1 MIFVLRHSFILPEYG
16 INKPA
21 PEWCFYFDILENNS
35 KRVASL
41 RISRRMGKH
50 MRYRPSVSFLQRRF
64 SLIRRSTA
72 LSIAFAFFIVLGA
85 DTCPAQQAHPDLIL
99 HRTVTYADR
108 QTYIELPFDVPES
121 ITRVTIESSYTE
133 RDKHTTIDLGLFD
146 GERFRGWSGG
156 NKASFTLSATDAT
169 PSYLPGPIRP
179 GRWKLILGVPNVREG
194 VRSEYT
200 ANVYFAH
207 ATDSPVVSTFN
218 PVPLRAGP
226 AWYRGDLHLHDAHS
240 DGSCL
245 SQSGQKVPCPLYK
258 TVESA
263 ARRGLDFIAISDHNT
278 TSHYN
283 AMRELQPYFDN
294 LLLIPAREITTFQGH
309 ANVFG
314 TTEFIDFRLAS
325 AHVPDINQLLK
336 RVQDLHGIFSINH
349 PGLPSGEL
357 CMGCGWTVPNTDFG
371 LVTAIEVVNGNLAE
385 GPGSGIALW
394 QEQLNKGFR
403 LTGLGG
409 SDNHDAD
416 LPPDTRSAVG
426 RPTTVIYSPLLSE
439 HAILDAIRAGHV
451 FIDTEGTK
459 DRVVEFEA
467 KTDSYAA
474 SMGDSI
480 KAPPGQRVDFTVR
493 MIALQGAYPEII
505 QDGQSTTL
513 IDKSAFSKPDE
524 NRSFSYASDGKR
536 HWFRVNARSINGSLL
551 IVGNPIYLN
560 F

>member
-1 MIFVLRHSFILPEYG
+1 MKHRPFVSPFQWRLDLIDRSA
-16 INKPA
+16 N
-21 PEWCFYFDILENNS
+21 
-35 KRVASL
+35 VAVL
-41 RISRRMGKH
+41 L
-50 MRYRPSVSFLQRRF
+50 VVFLC
-64 SLIRRSTA
+64 LNVNT
-72 LSIAFAFFIVLGA
+72 GH
-85 DTCPAQQAHPDLIL
+85 AQQAPPDLVL
-99 HRTVTYADR
+99 HRSVTYADR
-108 QTYIELPFDVPES
+108 QTYLELPFEVPEGV
-121 ITRVTIESSYTE
+121 TRVTIESSYTE

-156 NKASFTLSATDAT
+156 NKASFTLSETDAT

-179 GRWKLILGVPNVREG
+179 GRWRLILGVPNIREG

-207 ATDSPVVSTFN
+207 ATDSALVSTFSQK
-218 PVPLRAGP
+218 PLRSAP
-226 AWYRGDLHLHDAHS
+226 AWYRGDLHMHDAHS

-245 SQSGQKVPCPLYK
+245 SQSGLKVPCPLYK

-278 TSHYN
+278 ISHFD
-283 AMRELQPYFDN
+283 AMRELQPYFDK

-309 ANVFG
+309 ANVYG
-314 TTEFIDFRLAS
+314 TTQFIDFRLTS
-325 AHVPDINQLLK
+325 PNVPDINQLLK

-349 PGLPSGEL
+349 PGLPSGES
-357 CMGCGWTVPNTDFG
+357 CMGCGWTAPNTDFSR
-371 LVTAIEVVNGNLAE
+371 VTAIEVVNGDLRE
-385 GPGSGIALW
+385 GPGSGISLW
-394 QEQLNKGFR
+394 QEELNKGFR

-416 LPPDTRSAVG
+416 LPPDARSAVG
-426 RPTTVIYSPLLSE
+426 RPTTVIYAQALSE

-451 FIDTEGTK
+451 FIDVEGSK
-459 DRVVEFEA
+459 DRIVEFEA
-467 KTDSYAA
+467 KTDLHTA

-480 KAPPGQRVDFTVR
+480 NVPAGQKVNFTTR

-505 QDGQSTTL
+505 QDGQATAL
-513 IDKSAFSKPDE
+513 LDRSASSGANEARGFD
-524 NRSFSYASDGKR
+524 FVSDGKR
-536 HWFRVNARSINGSLL
+536 HWFRVNIRSTDGSLL